1 MNSLPG
7 TKASQ
12 SPQMPDDRSNRWS
25 DEIEVAYRNQ
35 GRELWAIFY
44 AQCSDPER
52 AMDAVQE
59 SFTRLQDYSGDEPIR
74 DMRKWLLRVGTN
86 WLRDC
91 ARRKVNSV
99 KQSEH
104 LDAVASGQETPES
117 ILKRRELSATVRE
130 ALKAIRPDDRTV
142 LILRYALDWSSQRM
156 SDVLGTSPQAID
168 MRLSRARKRMAEQL
182 EEMGITRE

>member
-1 MNSLPG
+1 
-7 TKASQ
+7 
-12 SPQMPDDRSNRWS
+12 MPNDRSNLSS
-25 DEIEVAYRNQ
+25 DEIEVAYRTQ
-35 GRELWAIFY
+35 ARELWAIFY

-59 SFTRLQDYSGDEPIR
+59 SFTRLQDYSSAAGSEPIR

-104 LDAVASGQETPES
+104 LDSMAAGQETPES
-117 ILKRRELSATVRE
+117 ILKRRELNATVRE
-130 ALKAIRPDDRTV
+130 ALKSIRPDDRTV
-142 LILRYALDWSSQRM
+142 LILRYALNWSSQRM
-156 SDVLGTSPQAID
+156 GDVLGTSPQAID
-168 MRLSRARKRMAEQL
+168 MRLSRARKRLAEQL
-182 EEMGITRE
+182 EEMWITHE